1 MKPWRKKCFIKP
13 QDEETSRIKMF
24 IDAAVKKIIWKVQW
38 KPENSGIGSRLLD
51 SIYDFKYSNEHDAQ

>member
-1 MKPWRKKCFIKP
+1 
-13 QDEETSRIKMF
+13 MF

-51 SIYDFKYSNEHDAQ
+51 SIYDFRYSDEHEPQ